1 MKTLRYKT
9 EVLSCV
15 AHFLVDLTCTACL
28 GRLSSRLSYDSI
40 IACAI
45 LYNALAFAFQLP
57 IGALADFW
65 GITRIL
71 AAAGCLLVALGALF
85 PQPLPLCL
93 LIGLGNACFHVGAGR
108 EALQLGGAAPVGRFV
123 APGALGIFFGP
134 RLAGFPLLRLLL
146 PMLLVLS
153 GLSLLPR
160 QKERTAA
167 AGPRRFPLPAAL
179 CMFLTVRFCGI
190 RCSPASAGR
199 WVFPCVSSAASSWGA
214 FWLTASAFSAAA
226 SAPKPPP
233 RCC

>member
-57 IGALADFW
+57 IGALADFL

-71 AAAGCLLVALGALF
+71 AAAGCFLVALGALF

-108 EALQLGGAAPVGRFV
+108 EALQFGGAAPVGRFV
-123 APGALGIFFGP
+123 APVALGIFFGP

-146 PMLLVLS
+146 PILLILS
-153 GLSLLPR
+153 GLLV
-160 QKERTAA
+160 K
-167 AGPRRFPLPAAL
+167 RRKTTSHLSRMIFH
-179 CMFLTVRFCGI
+179 
-190 RCSPASAGR
+190 ASSR
-199 WVFPCVSSAASSWGA
+199 HSSASSRKKSEVMQTLSISPLCILYCFFLSFDNGYLNPV
-214 FWLTASAFSAAA
+214 FVL
-226 SAPKPPP
+226 
-233 RCC
+233 